1 MEGQGA
7 RTTPTRLVT
16 MITPTPIQPG
26 DDDEFSQMAE
36 IPDTFASLSPESEP
50 QEPLPVPAPP
60 PKQEVAPSVTP
71 SGRSGLE
78 TYLAMLPPGTR
89 EAVLK
94 RARRQGL
101 SDTDPIWEIVL
112 AVRER
117 DEDFRAD
124 ILKSPEILK
133 EAVAELHLAIDE
145 LKSTA
150 GAERTVAKKLDES
163 NSRLELSNKFLIK
176 EADWQGKLL
185 IGVAC
190 ALVLTCSLSVWG
202 SMELRDTK
210 KAIAA
215 LNDGGLIDQLKII
228 NKQSEL
234 VRRIHSASFFR
245 MQLEGYKNSLNM
257 EVIALKRAASEGQL
271 SESENERV
279 RVLKERQ
286 KELDQAWDKLAA
298 QEKAVE
304 EAVSAFNEGK

>member
-1 MEGQGA
+1 
-7 RTTPTRLVT
+7 
-16 MITPTPIQPG
+16 
-26 DDDEFSQMAE
+26 MAE
-36 IPDTFASLSPESEP
+36 IPDSFTSLAPQPEPEP
-50 QEPLPVPAPP
+50 EVVEP

-78 TYLAMLPPGTR
+78 TYLSMLPPEAR
-89 EAVLK
+89 ETALK
-94 RARRQGL
+94 RARRQGIA
-101 SDTDPIWEIVL
+101 DNDPIWEVVL
-112 AVRER
+112 AIRER
-117 DEDFRAD
+117 DEDFRSD
-124 ILKSPEILK
+124 ILKSPKILK

-145 LKSTA
+145 LKTTA
-150 GAERTVAKKLDES
+150 GVERAVTKKLDES

-176 EADWQGKLL
+176 EADWQGKVL

-190 ALVLTCSLSVWG
+190 ALLLTGAISVWG

-215 LNDGGLIDQLKII
+215 LNDGGLIDQLKRI

-257 EVIALKRAASEGQL
+257 EVIALKRAESAGQL

-298 QEKAVE
+298 QEKEVEDAV
-304 EAVSAFNEGK
+304 AAFNESN